1 MRNYDKVQLVAY
13 GTVTSETVQVLPDG
27 NPTHVDYDADMKVRG
42 AMLCKVAN
50 WIQATHGPEVSDPTV
65 LKVLVLPEFYFR
77 FGGPV
82 ARDAPPET
90 LNNSYPDAQAK
101 ITNLIGDVLVPQFE
115 PNTWND
121 WIVVAGSVFWHATR
135 KENPNG
141 QVSYLNTSIVI
152 NGGEL
157 PDEPDTNGDPT
168 TVPTMGRFT
177 TNQKALMSQIDWSL
191 ERGADKAKWDAALN
205 KMFHPVL
212 TDFEYLRWHRFMAR
226 GKGNSGGEP
235 IVFGVE
241 VCLEHV
247 NTRVSNQ
254 ENVGVLRALQ
264 NLQPKL
270 PASDVHVVTSCG
282 MSLNPDA
289 GVTTS
294 GCGVAMIC
302 DGMRPDTHCQGYQW
316 PTADVRKTAAV
327 FGSGERLLSASAN
340 RVGTYEL
347 PEQLQIGE
355 PFDSRTPKDAVSI
368 WEPVHLP

>member
-1 MRNYDKVQLVAY
+1 
-13 GTVTSETVQVLPDG
+13 
-27 NPTHVDYDADMKVRG
+27 
-42 AMLCKVAN
+42 
-50 WIQATHGPEVSDPTV
+50 
-65 LKVLVLPEFYFR
+65 
-77 FGGPV
+77 
-82 ARDAPPET
+82 
-90 LNNSYPDAQAK
+90 
-101 ITNLIGDVLVPQFE
+101 
-115 PNTWND
+115 
-121 WIVVAGSVFWHATR
+121 
-135 KENPNG
+135 
-141 QVSYLNTSIVI
+141 
-152 NGGEL
+152 
-157 PDEPDTNGDPT
+157 
-168 TVPTMGRFT
+168 VPTMGRFT

-247 NTRVSNQ
+247 NSRVSNQ

-294 GCGVAMIC
+294 RCGVAMIC
-302 DGMRPDTHCQGYQW
+302 DGMRPDTDCRGYQW